1 MTNKGNG
8 RPPRPG
14 TGPNAQA
21 VYIGT
26 NKARLRSQRGKKAEL
41 GAGELGGH
49 CTAKRGAPLIYS
61 HNKDQK
67 QHQGDQKDTK
77 MTLSVLPM
85 GSYPRKFANLINPK
99 HILIKTCPN
108 PIIMQHIL
116 IILIILIF
124 LKKKKGAGG

>member
-8 RPPRPG
+8 KPPPIG
-14 TGPNAQA
+14 KGPNAQKKKESKNF
-21 VYIGT
+21 G
-26 NKARLRSQRGKKAEL
+26 ARWRQVGNCAARG
-41 GAGELGGH
+41 GATP
-49 CTAKRGAPLIYS
+49 CYGA
-61 HNKDQK
+61 
-67 QHQGDQKDTK
+67 QKDTK
-77 MTLSVLPM
+77 MSTKELPV
-85 GSYPRKFANLINPK
+85 GTYPQKYLRKVANPNNLN